1 MNVRIKKLRGPM
13 IGVGSPVVD
22 QIARV
27 PENFLK
33 TVGGEKGGM
42 ELVDAETL
50 ERLLASVPEKPLFAP
65 GGSAGNTAFAMAH
78 LGVPSRFL
86 GAVGADEPGAFYR
99 NTFQTIGGDDRAF
112 RIRENLPTAQ
122 CLSLVTPDG
131 ERTMR
136 THLGAAMTLAPEHVT
151 PEAFAG
157 CVHAHVE
164 GYLLFN
170 PDLMRHVLAAA
181 KSAGCTVSVDL
192 ASFEVVEASHTLL
205 PELLSE
211 FVDIVFA
218 NEEEAEAFAGT
229 ANPEACRDALGQF
242 CNTVAVKI
250 GAEGALLLR
259 DGETCR
265 VPAMPVEK
273 VVDTTGAGDLWAA
286 GFLYGILNDYPLE
299 KCGICGAALG
309 AAVVTLEGATLPEN
323 VWNRLRETVAA

>member
-1 MNVRIKKLRGPM
+1 MNVRLNNLRGPM

-50 ERLLASVPEKPLFAP
+50 ERLLASVPENPLFAP
-65 GGSAGNTAFAMAH
+65 GGSAGNTAFAMAR
-78 LGVPSRFL
+78 LGIPSRFL
-86 GAVGADEPGAFYR
+86 GAIGADEPGAFYR

-112 RIRENLPTAQ
+112 RIQKGLPTAQ
-122 CLSLVTPDG
+122 CLSMVTPDG

-136 THLGAAMTLAPEHVT
+136 THLGAAMTLAPEHIS
-151 PEAFAG
+151 PEDFDG

-170 PDLMRHVLAAA
+170 PDLMRHVLTAA
-181 KSAGCTVSVDL
+181 KAAGCTVSVDL
-192 ASFEVVEASHTLL
+192 ASFEVVQASHTLL

-229 ANPEACRDALGQF
+229 ADPEACRDSLGQF
-242 CNTVAVKI
+242 CDTVAVKI
-250 GAEGALLLR
+250 GAEGALLR
-259 DGETCR
+259 RGDETCR
-265 VPAMPVEK
+265 VPAIPVDR

-286 GFLYGILNDYPLE
+286 GFLFGVLNDYPLE
-299 KCGICGAALG
+299 KCGACGAALG
-309 AAVVTLEGATLPEN
+309 AAVVTLEGTTLPEAT
-323 VWNRLRETVAA
+323 WNHLREQVVA